1 MALDEALL
9 YRLVGEKVRAARL
22 RAAPSLSQE
31 KLARRLG
38 VSRASVVNIE
48 AGRQRPPL
56 HVLWQIAEA
65 LNTELTFLIPRQS
78 EYQVGAEPVRLDA
91 QVVSQIEKAASGD
104 AATRRKLTDFIS
116 AAQNQLSGDR

>member
-1 MALDEALL
+1 MALDQTLL
-9 YRLVGEKVRAARL
+9 YRLLGEKVRAARL
-22 RAAPSLSQE
+22 RAAPPLSQD
-31 KLARRLG
+31 KLAKRLG

-65 LNTELTFLIPRQS
+65 LNTELALLIPRQS
-78 EYQVGAEPVRLDA
+78 EYQAGAEPVRLDA
-91 QVVSQIEKAASGD
+91 QVVNQIEKAASGD

-116 AAQNQLSGDR
+116 AAQSQLSGDR